1 MGVLSTSTGFFGLY
15 PAEIRRVT
23 DLEIA
28 STKTRVPQFL
38 RPSVHWLKC
47 GPLVNCHQRVGGR
60 AGTAAPKGVVCEL
73 TQPARFSFPSQQ
85 RRSHRRCFSF
95 GGKSGPTPLG
105 YFVRM

>member
-85 RRSHRRCFSF
+85 RRLTPALFFFLGRACDPP
-95 GGKSGPTPLG
+95 PTV
-105 YFVRM
+105 FF